1 MKRIILFSLLL
12 IGALAVTFGQERNPR
27 EQIEAA
33 KIALITERLALT
45 PEQAQKFWPIY
56 NEYSQ
61 KQELIRREFNQ
72 AKGRHDMKTATE
84 EENKRLLALG
94 MKVKEQTLELDRV
107 YSDRLLQ
114 VIDNRQ
120 MLSLRKAEADFKVMI
135 LNRLRD
141 QQQKREMIRDRQQ
154 GNQEQQRRRND

>member
-1 MKRIILFSLLL
+1 MKQTLLYFVMTICL
-12 IGALAVTFGQERNPR
+12 IASATAQQRDPR
-27 EQIEAA
+27 AQIEAA

-45 PEQAQKFWPIY
+45 PEQAQRFWPIY

-61 KQELIRREFNQ
+61 KQENIRREFNL
-72 AKGRHDMKTATE
+72 AKGNHNPQTASE
-84 EENKRLLALG
+84 EDNKRLLELG
-94 MKVKEQTLELDRV
+94 LKTKEQTLELERI

-114 VIDNRQ
+114 VINNRQ
-120 MLSLRKAEADFKVMI
+120 MLSLRKAESDFKVMI

-154 GNQEQQRRRND
+154 DNQELQRRRND

>member
-1 MKRIILFSLLL
+1 MKRTI
-12 IGALAVTFGQERNPR
+12 TFGLLFIGLISTAFGQQRDPR

-33 KIALITERLALT
+33 KIALITERLSLT

-61 KQELIRREFNQ
+61 KQELLRREFNL
-72 AKGRHDMKTATE
+72 AKGNYNAQTATE
-84 EENKRLLALG
+84 EDNKRLLALG
-94 MKVKEQTLELDRV
+94 MRTKEQTLELERI

-114 VIDNRQ
+114 VINNRQ
-120 MLSLRKAEADFKVMI
+120 MLSLRKAESDFKVMI

-154 GNQEQQRRRND
+154 GNQDQQRRRND

>member
-1 MKRIILFSLLL
+1 MKRIM
-12 IGALAVTFGQERNPR
+12 TFGVLLTILTTTAVAQQRDPR

-61 KQELIRREFNQ
+61 KQELIRREFTQ
-72 AKGRHDMKTATE
+72 AKGNFNAQTASE
-84 EENKRLLALG
+84 EDNKRLLALG
-94 MKVKEQTLELDRV
+94 MKTKEQTLELEKV

-114 VIDNRQ
+114 VINNRQ
-120 MLSLRKAEADFKVMI
+120 MLSLRKAESDFKVMI

-141 QQQKREMIRDRQQ
+141 QQQKREMIREKQQ
-154 GNQEQQRRRND
+154 GNQELQRRRNE